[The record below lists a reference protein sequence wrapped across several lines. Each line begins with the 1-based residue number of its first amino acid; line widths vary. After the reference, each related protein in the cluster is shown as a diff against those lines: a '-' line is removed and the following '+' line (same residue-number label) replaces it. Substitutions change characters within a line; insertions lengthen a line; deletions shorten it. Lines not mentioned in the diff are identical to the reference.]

1 MKSWNCF
8 HYTLNAYKSSL
19 MVYLFK
25 ILYCWEW
32 GKVGMKT
39 RNHLKVD
46 HNVCK
51 FGCKKSAWVI
61 TRTMLLMYV
70 PRLYIKWKPFSWI
83 HILMYNYV
91 VNWSTIEWKLTYP
104 NIL

>member
-51 FGCKKSAWVI
+51 FGCKKSA
-61 TRTMLLMYV
+61 
-70 PRLYIKWKPFSWI
+70 
-83 HILMYNYV
+83 
-91 VNWSTIEWKLTYP
+91 
-104 NIL
+104 